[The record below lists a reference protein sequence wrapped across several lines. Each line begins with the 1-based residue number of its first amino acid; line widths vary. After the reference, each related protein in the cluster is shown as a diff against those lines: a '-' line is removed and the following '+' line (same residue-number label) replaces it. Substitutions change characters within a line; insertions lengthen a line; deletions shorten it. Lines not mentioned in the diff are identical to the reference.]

1 MKVYILFLIKNYLQS
16 LIYISSIIFSFIFI
30 LNLLTEI
37 EFFREMDVETY
48 FPVYLSLLNSPSLLF
63 EMFPFIF

>member
-1 MKVYILFLIKNYLQS
+1 MKTYIIFLINSFLRTF
-16 LIYISSIIFSFIFI
+16 IYVTSIIFCLIFI

-37 EFFREMDVETY
+37 EFFREIDVNYY
-48 FPVYLSLLNSPSLLF
+48 FPIYLSILNSPSLLF